1 MISVKKRGA
10 VYGVIG
16 LMLCVAVYL
25 NWSYFQ
31 SPTELTVAAQ
41 MDGEDAETTGEVYG
55 EVTAVSGSDKSASDK
70 STSASK
76 TESTKDS
83 SSDSGFAQ
91 ARLNRQTARDKAI
104 SILKE
109 TLEDDNAT
117 DAERQETTSRISTIA
132 ANSIKESKIEGKIQS
147 KGFSDAVVYIE
158 DDSISASVA
167 PSGSELTETDVAK
180 IADIIVAETGADLS
194 IIKISGTA

>member
-1 MISVKKRGA
+1 MISIKKRGA

-41 MDGEDAETTGEVYG
+41 TDGEDAETTGEVYG

-70 STSASK
+70 SDSASK

-91 ARLNRQTARDKAI
+91 ARLDRQTARDKAI

-117 DAERQETTSRISTIA
+117 DAERQEATSRISTIA

>member
-132 ANSIKESKIEGKIQS
+132 ANSIKESKIEG
-147 KGFSDAVVYIE
+147 GD
-158 DDSISASVA
+158 
-167 PSGSELTETDVAK
+167 TEQGLLRCGG
-180 IADIIVAETGADLS
+180 IYRG
-194 IIKISGTA
+194 